1 MKIIDCVASLKRPEG
16 DELWPVGGGRFEIGH
31 GRFSRRRRAALRI
44 DAPNA
49 IDIDI
54 ERNGAVHAACGSSPD
69 HVRRR
74 GHSRVKEPG
83 VGQTVGFLRL
93 FIRRKWERSL
103 ARFRRRKEG
112 KRCVRGR

>member
-1 MKIIDCVASLKRPEG
+1 MNIIDWVTSLKRPER
-16 DELWPVGGGRFEIGH
+16 DELWPMGVGRFEIGH
-31 GRFSRRRRAALRI
+31 GRFNRRRRAALRI
-44 DAPNA
+44 DTPNA

-74 GHSRVKEPG
+74 GHSRVKEPS

-93 FIRRKWERSL
+93 FVRRKRERSL

>member
-1 MKIIDCVASLKRPEG
+1 MNIIDCVASLKRSEG
-16 DELWPVGGGRFEIGH
+16 DELWPVGGGQFEIGH

-44 DAPNA
+44 DTPNA

-74 GHSRVKEPG
+74 GHSRVKKPSI
-83 VGQTVGFLRL
+83 GQTVSFLRL
-93 FIRRKWERSL
+93 FVRRKWERSL

-112 KRCVRGR
+112 KRCVRSR